1 MSRGRYSD
9 GRKGRT
15 DHKAGIGLS
24 EVYAGGVEVCPLTKS
39 RDDDTGAQNGAC
51 LYRGRLLARLVF
63 FLPFWGGKADGGGGW
78 SLQLHTQR
86 AALRLTNA
94 SDGPGIAMRDWEAL

>member
-1 MSRGRYSD
+1 M
-9 GRKGRT
+9 T

-24 EVYAGGVEVCPLTKS
+24 EVYAGGIEVRPLTKS

-51 LYRGRLLARLVF
+51 LYHGWLLARPVFFF
-63 FLPFWGGKADGGGGW
+63 FLPFPGGQSRWGGGGG
-78 SLQLHTQR
+78 SLRHHTQR

-94 SDGPGIAMRDWEAL
+94 SDGPGIVMRSWEAL